1 MTKKLLLLITLF
13 CFTPLFA
20 HECWVAAK
28 KFVLQKGET
37 AELSLHVGENF
48 EPEIW
53 KGKIETLHYFNG
65 KTKENILN
73 LLTDTATRTF
83 NLPLQ
88 NEGTQLVALHSKDNF
103 IKLEA
108 AKFNDYLK
116 EDGLL
121 DVLEFRKKNNQIDSF
136 GTELYL
142 RCNKILLQVGN
153 KKTETYQQIVGTRL
167 EILPQQNP
175 YNKPNNLQIKIIFDN
190 KPLAN
195 SLVVLWEK
203 SNGKTLKTNKI
214 SDKNGLVIF
223 SPTYQ
228 GNCMIST
235 VKMVEND
242 KETKIKLKA
251 QWHSYW
257 ANLTFGM

>member
-1 MTKKLLLLITLF
+1 MKKKILLLIALF

-53 KGKIETLHYFNG
+53 KGKIENLTYFFD
-65 KTKENILN
+65 KQQKNILP
-73 LLTDTATRTF
+73 LLQDTTKQQF
-83 NLPLQ
+83 SLPTQ
-88 NEGTQLVALHSKDNF
+88 GEGTQLIALHSADKY
-103 IKLEA
+103 ITLES

-136 GTELYL
+136 GTELYQ

-153 KKTETYQQIVGTRL
+153 KKTETYKQVVGTRL

-175 YNKPNNLQIKIIFDN
+175 YNKPAKLTIKILFDN

-195 SLVVLWEK
+195 NLVVLWQRI
-203 SNGKTLKTNKI
+203 NGKTLKTTQI
-214 SDKNGLVIF
+214 SDKKGLVIF

-235 VKMVEND
+235 VKMVEN
-242 KETKIKLKA
+242 ENQAKA

-257 ANLTFGM
+257 ANLTFGL

>member
-1 MTKKLLLLITLF
+1 MTTKLLLLIALF

-20 HECWVAAK
+20 HECWVTAK

-73 LLTDTATRTF
+73 LLTDTTNRTF

-88 NEGTQLVALHSKDNF
+88 NEGTQMVALHSKDNF
-103 IKLEA
+103 IRLEPE
-108 AKFNDYLK
+108 KFNSYLQ

-136 GTELYL
+136 GTELYQ

-153 KKTETYQQIVGTRL
+153 KKTETYKQIVGTRL

-175 YNKPNNLQIKIIFDN
+175 YDKPKKLTIKILFDN

-195 SLVVLWEK
+195 NLVVVWQRL
-203 SNGKTLKTNKI
+203 NAKTLKTTQI

-228 GNCMIST
+228 GNYMIST
-235 VKMVEND
+235 VKMVENED
-242 KETKIKLKA
+242 KAKA

>member
-1 MTKKLLLLITLF
+1 MTKKLLLLIALF

-28 KFVLQKGET
+28 KFVLQKGEIAT
-37 AELSLHVGENF
+37 LSLHVGENF

-65 KTKENILN
+65 KDKKDILH
-73 LLTDTATRTF
+73 LLKDTATRIF
-83 NLPLQ
+83 DLPLE
-88 NEGTQLVALHSKDNF
+88 NEGTQMVALHSKDNF
-103 IKLEA
+103 IRLES
-108 AKFNDYLK
+108 AKFNSYLQ

-121 DVLEFRKKNNQIDSF
+121 DVLEFRKQNNQIDSF
-136 GTELYL
+136 GTELYQ

-153 KKTETYQQIVGTRL
+153 KKTATYKQKVGTRL
-167 EILPQQNP
+167 EILPEQNP
-175 YNKPNNLQIKIIFDN
+175 YNKPKKLQVKILFDN
-190 KPLAN
+190 KPAAKI
-195 SLVVLWEK
+195 LVVLWERI
-203 SNGKTLKTNKI
+203 NGKTLKTTQI
-214 SDKNGLVIF
+214 SDKNGLVNF
-223 SPTYQ
+223 VPTYQ

-242 KETKIKLKA
+242 KETQLKSKA

>member
-1 MTKKLLLLITLF
+1 MTKKISLLLTLF

-53 KGKIETLHYFNG
+53 KGKLQSLTYFFE
-65 KTKENILN
+65 KQQKDI
-73 LLTDTATRTF
+73 
-83 NLPLQ
+83 LPLLQ
-88 NEGTQLVALHSKDNF
+88 DTTKQQFSLPTQGEGTQLVALNSTDKY

-108 AKFNDYLK
+108 EKFNDYLK

-121 DVLEFRKKNNQIDSF
+121 EVLEFRKKNNQIDSF
-136 GTELYL
+136 GTELYQ

-153 KKTETYQQIVGTRL
+153 KKTETYKQIVGTRL

-175 YNKPNNLQIKIIFDN
+175 YDSPKNLTIKVLFDGKPAINNM
-190 KPLAN
+190 
-195 SLVVLWEK
+195 VVMWQK
-203 SNGKTLKTNKI
+203 VGGKTVKTNLFTN
-214 SDKNGLVIF
+214 KNGIVIF
-223 SPTYQ
+223 SPNYAT
-228 GNCMIST
+228 NCMIST
-235 VKMVEND
+235 VKMVENEN
-242 KETKIKLKA
+242 KAKA

-257 ANLTFGM
+257 ANLTFGL